1 MLSQSLERTTWMDG
15 AGVPGCSA
23 QGMCRRHGRWLR
35 RWLRR
40 WRRDDKRHHPNA
52 AAAPFRQRADQNGL
66 RSPESAYYQVAA
78 AMPVQGPSEAAR
90 QEPFPRASVVVIQ
103 QPGVG
108 RCAAQ
113 RGGCPRWEEPVQI
126 VEQGWNLVVRPVQAV
141 RHQPRPVGNVT
152 ALERFLMCVRGVLV
166 KVFGSLE
173 GRSGATQGLK
183 RQTVGEKRKAPALG
197 LKRVACGRGEEL
209 RHLDAAL
216 ARSFS
221 CSSSRNRSNWRVRR

>member
-1 MLSQSLERTTWMDG
+1 MLSQSLERTTWTDG
-15 AGVPGCSA
+15 PGIPACSA
-23 QGMCRRHGRWLR
+23 QGMCHRRR
-35 RWLRR
+35 RWLG
-40 WRRDDKRHHPNA
+40 DDKGQQPNTA
-52 AAAPFRQRADQNGL
+52 PAPFWQRTDQYGL
-66 RSPESAYYQVAA
+66 RSPKSADDQVAA
-78 AMPVQGPSEAAR
+78 AMPVQGPGEAAG
-90 QEPFPRASVVVIQ
+90 QEPFPRASVMVVQ

-113 RGGCPRWEEPVQI
+113 RGGCSRWKEPVQT
-126 VEQGWNLVVRPVQAV
+126 VEQGRKLVVRPVQAV
-141 RHQPRPVGNVT
+141 WHQPRPVGNVT

-183 RQTVGEKRKAPALG
+183 RQSVGQKRKAPALG
-197 LKRVACGRGEEL
+197 LKRVACGRGEES